1 MIIYEKNRPVS
12 VAYSFSGRFVTDD
25 EWIHPTRVIDTYEI
39 LLVTHGE
46 VYLREGNA
54 EHHLQTGDLYLLRPD
69 VEHGGTRVS
78 TGRTSFFWA
87 HFTADSLEPLGLL
100 PGLCTPDEPDRLA
113 SAFRCLLHVGNT
125 PGYPSYATDAALM
138 ALLSEISASQ
148 AMTSAGSS
156 RLAHE
161 IAEWIRINSEKKL
174 TVSSVAAHFSYHPDY
189 LCTLMKS
196 SFGKGLKE
204 YISEERMK
212 RIKNLLLTT
221 DLSVKELAARLCFGS
236 ENQLVHYFKYHEGI
250 SPARFRNQYVHTHLN
265 RQ

>member
-138 ALLSEISASQ
+138 TLLSEISASQ

-174 TVSSVAAHFSYHPDY
+174 TYQNIYMD
-189 LCTLMKS
+189 
-196 SFGKGLKE
+196 G
-204 YISEERMK
+204 
-212 RIKNLLLTT
+212 IKYQAGGNDNQLFFLNIIQTGIGAFQHLSLQIHQIVFIPAIFPGQIFIKLLQIY
-221 DLSVKELAARLCFGS
+221 VRCCFCLAAAATGQR
-236 ENQLVHYFKYHEGI
+236 EQ
-250 SPARFRNQYVHTHLN
+250 
-265 RQ
+265 